1 MSQHVCADLRVK
13 LFNATVLPVLLYG
26 LSSLT
31 LKPMHL
37 SLLRGTRLKMLRNMA
52 GWRRLDAE
60 SWHDTMHR
68 MRQRVDRLLASTS
81 CPEISSMLASSR
93 WRLAKRLLTGGY
105 DKWAPH
111 LLNLPSIHGR
121 ARGRP
126 PAQWTDDLQKFCRL
140 AGEPS
145 LQTAL
150 SKPELEEQYVRYC
163 SRDF

>member
-93 WRLAKRLLTGGY
+93 WRLAKRLLIDFLRPLPRCSVDLVGLSDAT
-105 DKWAPH
+105 
-111 LLNLPSIHGR
+111 PSIGSSM
-121 ARGRP
+121 A
-126 PAQWTDDLQKFCRL
+126 ALTACFVWLFCSV
-140 AGEPS
+140 A
-145 LQTAL
+145 
-150 SKPELEEQYVRYC
+150 
-163 SRDF
+163 F